1 MSRVLVVEDHPPL
14 ATVVAIGLRRLGH
27 EVVRV
32 GSVERAL
39 SAEGVFDGA
48 VVDIELPDGT
58 GIALA
63 SELLDSE
70 RVRTVIFYS
79 ATRDPALKMEALR
92 LGPIVDKM
100 GNLDDLLE
108 ITSSELERVAVRAK
122 AVGAGDEA
130 VLTHAKARSGTRR
143 RIR

>member
-39 SAEGVFDGA
+39 MAEGSFDGA

-58 GIALA
+58 GIELA

-70 RVRTVIFYS
+70 RVKTVIFYS
-79 ATRDPALKMEALR
+79 ATRDQSLTLAALE
-92 LGPIVDKM
+92 LGPVVDKM
-100 GNLDDLLE
+100 GNLEDLLE
-108 ITSSELERVAVRAK
+108 ITSSELERVAVLARAAGTGD
-122 AVGAGDEA
+122 AV
-130 VLTHAKARSGTRR
+130 VTSHARARSGTRR
-143 RIR
+143 RVR

>member
-39 SAEGVFDGA
+39 MAEGVFDGA

-58 GIALA
+58 GVELA
-63 SELLDSE
+63 GELLDSE
-70 RVRTVIFYS
+70 RVQTVIFYS
-79 ATRDPALKMEALR
+79 ATRDPGLKLEALK

-100 GNLDDLLE
+100 GNLEDLLE
-108 ITSSELERVAVRAK
+108 ITSSELQRVAARAK
-122 AVGAGDEA
+122 AAGAGDA
-130 VLTHAKARSGTRR
+130 VVTHATARSGTRR

>member
-39 SAEGVFDGA
+39 SAEGLFDGA

-58 GIALA
+58 GVELA
-63 SELLDSE
+63 RELLDGD
-70 RVRTVIFYS
+70 RVQTVIFYT
-79 ATRDPALKMEALR
+79 ATRDPALKVEALK

-100 GNLDDLLE
+100 GNLEDLLE
-108 ITSSELERVAVRAK
+108 ITTAELQRVAARAL
-122 AVGAGDEA
+122 AAGAGEA
-130 VLTHAKARSGTRR
+130 VVTSPRARSGTRR
-143 RIR
+143 RVR